1 MGINSPVMSEGAGR
15 PLEPER
21 PVLVTGFGP
30 FGHHKVNASWAAVCG
45 LKKLGVE
52 YKSTEVALETRE
64 IPVAYDI
71 VSSVVPQ
78 LYERFNPRLCVHV
91 GVSPYKV
98 EPSTL

>member
-1 MGINSPVMSEGAGR
+1 MSEVVSDGCQA
-15 PLEPER
+15 ER

-30 FGHHKVNASWAAVCG
+30 FGHHTVNASWVAVSG

-52 YKSTEVALETRE
+52 HNARQVPLEAKE
-64 IPVAYDI
+64 IPVVYDI

-98 EPSTL
+98 GVV

>member
-1 MGINSPVMSEGAGR
+1 MSEVVQASDGCR
-15 PLEPER
+15 PER

-30 FGHHKVNASWAAVCG
+30 FGHHAVNASWVAVSG

-52 YKSTEVALETRE
+52 HNSKEVPLEAKE

-98 EPSTL
+98 GIV